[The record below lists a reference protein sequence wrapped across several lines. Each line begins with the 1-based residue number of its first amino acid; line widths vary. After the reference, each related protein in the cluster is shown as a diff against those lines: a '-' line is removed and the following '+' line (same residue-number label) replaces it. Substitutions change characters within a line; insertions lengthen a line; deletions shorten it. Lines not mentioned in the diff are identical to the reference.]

1 MMRKTNEGRSPVGVL
16 LPPAAAGLLMTLL
29 LMLAGAILV
38 HRSTL
43 AEGVIAPCAWAF
55 LAVGCAVA
63 GLLAAKRAEGGK
75 LLWALGAGI
84 VVFLILLAAGAA
96 LGSQPINVV
105 RAAAS
110 LLCTL
115 AASALGG
122 LAGANM
128 RKKKRYSH
136 IKK

>member
-1 MMRKTNEGRSPVGVL
+1 MGS
-16 LPPAAAGLLMTLL
+16 
-29 LMLAGAILV
+29 
-38 HRSTL
+38 
-43 AEGVIAPCAWAF
+43 
-55 LAVGCAVA
+55 AVA
-63 GLLAAKRAEGGK
+63 GLLAAKRAAGGK